1 VRLSHAKQARCNAVA
16 AKNRHVPEIRLAKHR
31 FAVSQGEQ
39 LCCEKVA
46 GKIAPALVVTFAK
59 GMTLGCMFRL
69 GWHDFA
75 KQRGSRMKCQQTL
88 KLAIRQTNGLH
99 HCSALVFLL
108 DWG

>member
-1 VRLSHAKQARCNAVA
+1 MSLR
-16 AKNRHVPEIRLAKHR
+16 
-31 FAVSQGEQ
+31 
-39 LCCEKVA
+39 VA

>member
-1 VRLSHAKQARCNAVA
+1 VWLSHSKRARCNAVA

-59 GMTLGCMFRL
+59 EMTLGCMFRL

-88 KLAIRQTNGLH
+88 IAQLESVQLADATDCGGIF
-99 HCSALVFLL
+99 V
-108 DWG
+108 